1 MLLMLPLGILF
12 GLSSGTAALQGEI
25 EGSLS
30 AVAAAPVPV
39 ADLVQAL
46 QVEMMLVKK
55 TQLKQQGE
63 NTGLKSELTELRKEN
78 TGLKSEL
85 IELRQES
92 EEMKTKLQLVEK
104 ESEEMKT
111 KLQLVEKENTGLK
124 SELIDLRK
132 VVSSS
137 MDPQLKDHVM
147 NTIKLGSIEEDVKQN
162 QEDIIDLRINVGH
175 HDMQIGQL
183 LNQIISVNTTL
194 NGEIVKLD
202 ERLEEQLTNVEGQLT
217 NVEERLT
224 SVEGL
229 ASGLQ
234 QEVGIVEED
243 IGAIRDDVNTITADI
258 AAMDGRLSKA
268 EMRTAVCGYQHYLG
282 FSSSTTLTFDRVYG
296 EVNSGGDLEESG
308 YFTATIEGVYLVT
321 LKTSVWLNEG
331 EDLLAYLKLS
341 SGNYA
346 DNYEERFIYSR
357 HRAGGSGWIYD
368 QASASRYVKMS
379 AGETL
384 HIELEPYGGEVG
396 VIYST
401 MCVSLYSA
409 SG

>member
-1 MLLMLPLGILF
+1 LIHFYKRMLLMLPLGILF
-12 GLSSGTAALQGEI
+12 GLSCGTAALQGEL

-30 AVAAAPVPV
+30 AAAAAPVPV

-92 EEMKTKLQLVEK
+92 AEMKTDIHKLQTKLQLVEK

-124 SELIDLRK
+124 SELIELRK
-132 VVSSS
+132 VVSSN
-137 MDPQLKDHVM
+137 MDPQLKDQVM
-147 NTIKLGSIEEDVKQN
+147 NTFKLGSIEEDVQQN
-162 QEDIIDLRINVGH
+162 QEDIIDLRINDGH
-175 HDMQIGQL
+175 HDMQIGQV
-183 LNQIISVNTTL
+183 LNQINNINTTL
-194 NGEIVKLD
+194 NGEIVTLD
-202 ERLEEQLTNVEGQLT
+202 ERLTNVKGQLT
-217 NVEERLT
+217 NVEEELLNVEKRLT
-224 SVEGL
+224 NTEERLTNVEDLG
-229 ASGLQ
+229 SGLQ
-234 QEVGIVEED
+234 QVRS
-243 IGAIRDDVNTITADI
+243 AI
-258 AAMDGRLSKA
+258 
-268 EMRTAVCGYQHYLG
+268 CGYKKSMSISWYHG
-282 FSSSTTLTFDRVYG
+282 TTTLTFDRVYD

-321 LKTSVWLNEG
+321 LKTSVALSEG
-331 EDLLAYLKLS
+331 EYLRGSLKLS
-341 SGNYA
+341 SGQYD
-346 DNYEERFIYSR
+346 DNYEDVFIDSWN
-357 HRAGGSGWIYD
+357 HEINNGGNGYIVD
-368 QASASRYVKMS
+368 QASASRYVRMA

-384 HIELEPYGGEVG
+384 HISLEPNDRGDVEVN
-396 VIYST
+396 YTT